1 MCVSMTTIVESIF
14 KIAKHHVET
23 GASFIVTRR
32 SRDWGRND
40 SSSEDVTFFFPKGK
54 EEAIVLRQQTSGH
67 VRFEGGSVSRE
78 YTKKA
83 EGPFPSAL
91 VELVYSPADNSK
103 GGTIELRIGASI
115 YSWYPPST
123 GPGSWEEWM
132 DEADEAQ
139 ACAHQLLSAILF
151 HSMWNNTEGKIFTG
165 ATRKIVPAKVIIPL
179 GDNSIGEIARIT
191 KLK

>member
-1 MCVSMTTIVESIF
+1 MTTIVESIF

-91 VELVYSPADNSK
+91 VELEYSPADSGE
-103 GGTIELRIGASI
+103 GGTVELRIGAST
-115 YSWYPPST
+115 YSWYPAST
-123 GPGSWEEWM
+123 GPGHWEEWM

-139 ACAHQLLSAILF
+139 ACARQLLSAMLF

-165 ATRKIVPAKVIIPL
+165 ATRKIVPANIITPKR
-179 GDNSIGEIARIT
+179 GNSIGEIARIT